1 MKLDLYEKII
11 CEYEDLRKKYGVNQ
25 MKTIVNQLTIKFGD
39 EQINYSTIYSL
50 VNYEYRKEA
59 KGWQNQSLKTNW
71 PEIMAEWNAN
81 GNIIQL
87 ADKYELCAYNL
98 LRQVVNEFCESK
110 ELAKKW
116 LKDPSLCDDGK
127 LANEIMI
134 MNAHDIMDGL
144 FYNQL
149 SMSSGIAFEMEVRTL
164 LDQRRISYMSED
176 ELRSRSYDVTPDFRL
191 NIPLIVIQTQSQTL
205 LYQSD
210 DDNIPEKVDGEK
222 ERLVVTWIECKALF
236 ASLECHCEY
245 YENQFYSY
253 INRFGNGLIL
263 YKFGFVKIFL

>member
-59 KGWQNQSLKTNW
+59 KGWQNQT
-71 PEIMAEWNAN
+71 
-81 GNIIQL
+81 
-87 ADKYELCAYNL
+87 DKYELCAYNL

-134 MNAHDIMDGL
+134 MNAHDIMDG
-144 FYNQL
+144 
-149 SMSSGIAFEMEVRTL
+149 IAFEMEVRTL

-191 NIPLIVIQTQSQTL
+191 NIPLIVIQTHRKH
-205 LYQSD
+205 

-263 YKFGFVKIFL
+263 YKFGFVENFPVKYTRNFDHQSRDASTRNRIDDLRNFYWK